1 MKMLN
6 PFLFSRGT
14 NALVRCATAAV
25 LCIESTFPADPP
37 LLAAEPYPASGLTG
51 FGVVGDSCLQGTLQA
66 AVPGSRQPCARP
78 HALAEPHQGTPPVGA
93 AEVLEQ
99 RLSVVIYGYT

>member
-1 MKMLN
+1 MLN

-14 NALVRCATAAV
+14 NAAAWCATTAV
-25 LCIESTFPADPP
+25 LCIEGAFPADPP

-51 FGVVGDSCLQGTLQA
+51 FGVAGDSCLQGTLQA
-66 AVPGSRQPCARP
+66 AVTGSRKLCAHT

-93 AEVLEQ
+93 AEALEQ
-99 RLSVVIYGYT
+99 HLSVVIYGYA